1 MSHIRIDALTSV
13 LDCLETFRIDLSQ
26 YYGYDPEP
34 KGVIDD
40 VLTGKIN
47 SLRAFCQTL
56 GWSDLVTLMRDMTP
70 LRMTA
75 VESLEVIQSFVI
87 PEARR
92 LLLKTDIEEVP
103 SPTDWFWELV
113 HPRVAALARPRFE
126 AGFFG
131 DAVEA
136 SYKEINDSAK
146 RIVRDIDGRDLDG
159 AALMT
164 TAFSPK
170 KPLIRLNSL
179 QTETERNIQQ
189 GYMRIMEGAII
200 GIRNPKAHG
209 NLNPSASRALHL
221 ICLASLLMH
230 KIDERI

>member
-1 MSHIRIDALTSV
+1 MSHIRIDALTAV
-13 LDCLETFRIDLSQ
+13 LDDLGTFSIDLSQ
-26 YYGYDPEP
+26 YYSYDSEAQ
-34 KGVIDD
+34 GVIDD
-40 VLTGKIN
+40 VLTGKIDT
-47 SLRAFCQTL
+47 LLAFCQTL
-56 GWSDLVTLMRDMTP
+56 GWSDLVTSMKDMTP
-70 LRMTA
+70 LRATA

-146 RIVRDIDGRDLDG
+146 RIVRDTDGRDLDG
-159 AALMT
+159 ATLMT

-179 QTETERNIQQ
+179 QTETERNIQ
-189 GYMRIMEGAII
+189 
-200 GIRNPKAHG
+200 
-209 NLNPSASRALHL
+209 
-221 ICLASLLMH
+221 
-230 KIDERI
+230 

>member
-1 MSHIRIDALTSV
+1 MSHIRITALTSL
-13 LDCLETFRIDLSQ
+13 LDELEAFRIDLNQ
-26 YYGYDPEP
+26 YYSDAEP
-34 KGVIDD
+34 QGVIDN
-40 VLTGKIN
+40 VLTGKVC

-56 GWSDLVTLMRDMTP
+56 GWSDLVASMRDMTP
-70 LRMTA
+70 MRGNA
-75 VESLEVIQSFVI
+75 VESLEVIQSFVT

-92 LLLKTDIEEVP
+92 LLLKTDIEGVP

-113 HPRVAALARPRFE
+113 HPRVTALARPRFE

-136 SYKEINDSAK
+136 SYKEVNDAAK
-146 RIVRDIDGRDLDG
+146 RIVRDVDGRELDG
-159 AALMT
+159 ATLMN

-170 KPLIRLNSL
+170 HPLIRLTAL
-179 QTETERNIQQ
+179 ETETDRSIQQ
-189 GYMRIMEGAII
+189 GYMQIMVGAMI